1 MKIRLGNLFHYP
13 VDVKKLN
20 IPDYFDIIKVPMDFT
35 TIKNKLNGNIYENIN
50 EYINDMMLVFW
61 NCDTYNGIDSEVA
74 KIG

>member
-35 TIKNKLNGNIYENIN
+35 TIKVNLKLLKCVFSKNYNLLTKIINKYLIFF
-50 EYINDMMLVFW
+50 LW
-61 NCDTYNGIDSEVA
+61 N
-74 KIG
+74 